1 MKNSPEKKHFLQ
13 LHFDDFAAPSL
24 SVLRDDDMIYPRRFV
39 LYADDRHVLFRHD
52 EPPVFVK
59 DLHSEVSLSFHVD
72 ADLASGRVG
81 VQG

>member
-1 MKNSPEKKHFLQ
+1 MKFYWQ

-24 SVLRDDDMIYPRRFV
+24 SVLRDDDMIHPCCFV

-59 DLHSEVSLSFHVD
+59 DLHCEVPLLFHVD
-72 ADLASGRVG
+72 ANLASGRVG
-81 VQG
+81 V